1 MDKVALVTGSS
12 SGIGFET
19 SLALARNGY
28 HTFATMRNLGKDEK
42 IKQIIEKEDLSIEI
56 LELDV
61 DSEESV
67 NRAIKTV
74 SEKKGRIDVLVNN
87 AGYGM
92 WGTVEDVSI
101 DEFKEQFET
110 NFFSIIRLIQ
120 KVAPIMRKQNSGNI
134 VNISSVAGRIGF
146 PVSPAYISSKF
157 ALEGLSES
165 LRFELIP
172 FGINLIIIEP
182 GVIKTNFF
190 DSMKMSEKSQQ
201 DSTYKEITDK
211 VISGVKMMA
220 EMGTHPKEVAN
231 VVIKTLGEEKPLPR
245 YVIGN
250 DAMMFLEAK
259 KMKTDIE
266 FENYLKKELYGELI
280 DLDSFMYDFF
290 IFLVVKL
297 IYSFN

>member
-1 MDKVALVTGSS
+1 MDKIALVTGSS

-56 LELDV
+56 LELNV

-120 KVAPIMRKQNSGNI
+120 KVAPIMRKQSSGNI

-165 LRFELIP
+165 LRFELMP
-172 FGINLIIIEP
+172 FGVNVIIIEP

-190 DSMKMSEKSQQ
+190 DSMKLAEKVQQ
-201 DSTYKEITDK
+201 DSTYKEITEK

-220 EMGTHPKEVAN
+220 EMGTHPKEVADMI
-231 VVIKTLGEEKPLPR
+231 IKAINDEKPLPR
-245 YVIGN
+245 YVVGN
-250 DAMMFLEAK
+250 DAMMFLEAR
-259 KMKTDIE
+259 KMKTDVE
-266 FENYLKKELYGELI
+266 FENYLKKELYGE
-280 DLDSFMYDFF
+280 
-290 IFLVVKL
+290 
-297 IYSFN
+297 